1 MFFGAILCGFLTGV
15 TMGAFGFFLLYVLLI
30 LGIWQLASSLIM
42 GFILEDGK
50 RAEFFFGSIF
60 YVAALLFVT
69 SFLSILNESLA
80 GFLLLI
86 FYALLP
92 LGIVFWYLKLTSK
105 SLSEVKNLENSIKFP
120 EEMDDILDSEEI
132 FRLIEE

>member
-1 MFFGAILCGFLTGV
+1 
-15 TMGAFGFFLLYVLLI
+15 
-30 LGIWQLASSLIM
+30 M

-60 YVAALLFVT
+60 YVVALLFVT

-80 GFLLLI
+80 VLLLMI
-86 FYALLP
+86 FYALIP
-92 LGIVFWYLKLTSK
+92 LGIVSWYLKLTSK

-120 EEMDDILDSEEI
+120 KEMDDILDSEEI
-132 FRLIEE
+132 FKPIEE